1 MKKIQKII
9 VDKFKATFESYFNDE
24 EFKTFTEADEEKLK
38 IELKKARG
46 NDYKSENEEIANID
60 VKPYHYQQEIL
71 DTLKVEREVL
81 GHNKNL
87 VVAATG
93 VGKTVI
99 SAFDYK
105 NFKNNNKR
113 KVNRLLFIAHREDIL
128 VQSMKTFRTIL
139 KDRNFGGLYTGNFT
153 PDNIDHVFMTIQTFN
168 SKKFDENI
176 SKDFYD
182 FIIIDEFHHASAPSY
197 QKLLS
202 HFTPKVLLGLTATPE
217 RMDGKDVLEYFD
229 GRISSEMRLGE
240 AIDKK
245 LLTPFQYFCIS
256 DELDLSKV
264 KWSKGGYDNKE
275 LTNLLTVDKL
285 NAKKRADL
293 ILKSIE
299 DYIAD
304 IDEVVGLG
312 FCVSIDHANFM
323 ANYFNEKGIPSVAI
337 SSKCSVDERD
347 QAKSKLINGEYKFA
361 FVVDLYNEGV
371 DIPQINT
378 ILFLR
383 PTDSLTV
390 FLQQLGRGL
399 RLSDNKECLTV
410 LDYVGQAHKNY
421 NFYQK
426 FSQIA
431 KKKGKA
437 LKEEIESGFITLPKG
452 CHLHM
457 EKQAKEYILRNIN
470 SFINNKTTITNKIK
484 TFEIESG
491 KKLNLANFIE
501 FYNISLKEIYKTKN
515 SFYRLCVNAK
525 VKEDFNDIDEQSLS
539 GGMLRLINTDSIRLL
554 KFWIDVL
561 ENYKK
566 DKNISFTESEEKMML
581 MLHYT
586 LYTKCPKDLGI
597 NSIDEFL
604 QRLYKNKVIYE
615 EIIEILKYNLS
626 HIKVRTFNDN
636 LSFDTHLEVHATY
649 SKEQILASLGKSTIK
664 KQYPLREGVLY
675 IEDKKTDIF
684 LITLNKVEKHF
695 SPSTMY
701 EDYAI
706 NDELFNWQS
715 QSRTSIDSPT
725 GKRYVNHRESGN
737 NVLLFVR
744 ENKSEDGVT
753 SPYIYLGPADIVSY
767 SGSKPISI
775 VWKLRNRLPA
785 SIAVKAEKAL

>member
-1 MKKIQKII
+1 MTTGLEWNMK
-9 VDKFKATFESYFNDE
+9 VS
-24 EFKTFTEADEEKLK
+24 EK
-38 IELKKARG
+38 
-46 NDYKSENEEIANID
+46 DS
-60 VKPYHYQQEIL
+60 
-71 DTLKVEREVL
+71 
-81 GHNKNL
+81 KNL

-105 NFKNNNKR
+105 NFRNNNKG

-128 VQSMKTFRTIL
+128 MQSMKTFRTIL
-139 KDRNFGGLYTGNFT
+139 RDRNFGGLYTGNFT

-182 FIIIDEFHHASAPSY
+182 FIIVDEFHHASALSY

-256 DELDLSKV
+256 DELDLSKI

-275 LTNLLTVDKL
+275 LTNLLTIDKL

-293 ILKSIE
+293 ILKSID

-337 SSKCSVDERD
+337 SSKCSIDERD
-347 QAKSKLINGEYKFA
+347 KAKFGLVNGKYKFA

-371 DIPQINT
+371 DIPEINT

-421 NFYQK
+421 NFYEK
-426 FSQIA
+426 FSAIA

-470 SFINNKTTITNKIK
+470 KAFFSF
-484 TFEIESG
+484 
-491 KKLNLANFIE
+491 
-501 FYNISLKEIYKTKN
+501 
-515 SFYRLCVNAK
+515 
-525 VKEDFNDIDEQSLS
+525 
-539 GGMLRLINTDSIRLL
+539 
-554 KFWIDVL
+554 
-561 ENYKK
+561 NY
-566 DKNISFTESEEKMML
+566 
-581 MLHYT
+581 
-586 LYTKCPKDLGI
+586 
-597 NSIDEFL
+597 
-604 QRLYKNKVIYE
+604 V
-615 EIIEILKYNLS
+615 
-626 HIKVRTFNDN
+626 
-636 LSFDTHLEVHATY
+636 
-649 SKEQILASLGKSTIK
+649 
-664 KQYPLREGVLY
+664 
-675 IEDKKTDIF
+675 
-684 LITLNKVEKHF
+684 
-695 SPSTMY
+695 
-701 EDYAI
+701 
-706 NDELFNWQS
+706 
-715 QSRTSIDSPT
+715 
-725 GKRYVNHRESGN
+725 
-737 NVLLFVR
+737 
-744 ENKSEDGVT
+744 
-753 SPYIYLGPADIVSY
+753 
-767 SGSKPISI
+767 
-775 VWKLRNRLPA
+775 
-785 SIAVKAEKAL
+785 

>member
-1 MKKIQKII
+1 MEDYIQ
-9 VDKFKATFESYFNDE
+9 E
-24 EFKTFTEADEEKLK
+24 
-38 IELKKARG
+38 
-46 NDYKSENEEIANID
+46 
-60 VKPYHYQQEIL
+60 
-71 DTLKVEREVL
+71 
-81 GHNKNL
+81 
-87 VVAATG
+87 
-93 VGKTVI
+93 
-99 SAFDYK
+99 
-105 NFKNNNKR
+105 
-113 KVNRLLFIAHREDIL
+113 
-128 VQSMKTFRTIL
+128 
-139 KDRNFGGLYTGNFT
+139 NFT

-285 NAKKRADL
+285 NAQKRADL
-293 ILKSIE
+293 ILTR
-299 DYIAD
+299 YLRVIAD

-347 QAKSKLINGEYKFA
+347 EAKSKLINGEYKFA

-421 NFYQK
+421 NFYEK

-566 DKNISFTESEEKMML
+566 DKNISFTESEEK
-581 MLHYT
+581 
-586 LYTKCPKDLGI
+586 
-597 NSIDEFL
+597 
-604 QRLYKNKVIYE
+604 
-615 EIIEILKYNLS
+615 
-626 HIKVRTFNDN
+626 
-636 LSFDTHLEVHATY
+636 
-649 SKEQILASLGKSTIK
+649 
-664 KQYPLREGVLY
+664 
-675 IEDKKTDIF
+675 
-684 LITLNKVEKHF
+684 
-695 SPSTMY
+695 
-701 EDYAI
+701 
-706 NDELFNWQS
+706 
-715 QSRTSIDSPT
+715 
-725 GKRYVNHRESGN
+725 
-737 NVLLFVR
+737 
-744 ENKSEDGVT
+744 
-753 SPYIYLGPADIVSY
+753 
-767 SGSKPISI
+767 
-775 VWKLRNRLPA
+775 
-785 SIAVKAEKAL
+785 